1 MSASLDQGGQ
11 YLYGVFG
18 YCNSFG
24 IPGEEELRMH
34 RFNKEMLSKLKSSH
48 QEKKQLIDQLTQFN
62 DKFSTI
68 SSTMDAYTL
77 KLDSILI
84 ELVH

>member
-1 MSASLDQGGQ
+1 MLLSDCTN
-11 YLYGVFG
+11 VFAIVTR
-18 YCNSFG
+18 FV
-24 IPGEEELRMH
+24 PGEEELRAH

-48 QEKKQLIDQLTQFN
+48 QEKKQLINQLTQFN

-68 SSTMDAYTL
+68 STTMDAYTH

-84 ELVH
+84 ELVL